1 VNPHGRK
8 QVEILLDGVGM
19 WESSRVIFMHS
30 KNMEFMGEM
39 ERKRMKKI
47 IANFYKMIP
56 HDPIQ
61 KGKA

>member
-1 VNPHGRK
+1 
-8 QVEILLDGVGM
+8 LDGVGM
-19 WESSRVIFMHS
+19 WELSRVIFMHS
-30 KNMEFMGEM
+30 KNTEFIGEM

-47 IANFYKMIP
+47 IAKFYKMIL

>member
-1 VNPHGRK
+1 
-8 QVEILLDGVGM
+8 
-19 WESSRVIFMHS
+19 
-30 KNMEFMGEM
+30 M

-61 KGKA
+61 KGKAYW